1 MTKQEVITMLTK
13 ILESMGINEWVVDVR
28 SKAKRSKNANAYS
41 WVLQEKIANELK
53 KSKDDVHVQML
64 TDYGQTATDQDGNN
78 IIISVESRIN
88 PKSFYKYIAVAGIGH
103 VGDKEF
109 THYRALK
116 GSSDFDQNE
125 MSIFLDGVIQEATV
139 LGIETITPKEKE
151 AMVELWGVKKGE

>member
-13 ILESMGINEWVVDVR
+13 ILESMGIDSWVVDVR

-41 WVLQEKIANELK
+41 WVLQEKIANERRL
-53 KSKDDVHVQML
+53 SKDDVHVQML
-64 TDYGQTATDQDGNN
+64 TDYGQTATDEDGNK
-78 IIISVESRIN
+78 IFLSIESRIN

>member
-1 MTKQEVITMLTK
+1 MTKQEIITMLTK
-13 ILESMGINEWVVDVR
+13 ILESMGIDGWVVELK
-28 SKAKRSKNANAYS
+28 SKALRSKNANAYS

-64 TDYGQTATDQDGNN
+64 TDYGQTQTDDNGNKVLF
-78 IIISVESRIN
+78 SVESRIDF
-88 PKSFYKYIAVAGIGH
+88 KAAYKYVAVIGTGH
-103 VGDKEF
+103 VGEKEF

-116 GSSDFDQNE
+116 GSSDFDSEE
-125 MSIFLDGVIQEATV
+125 MSIFLEGVIQEAKQ

>member
-64 TDYGQTATDQDGNN
+64 TDYGQTATDEDGNK
-78 IIISVESRIN
+78 ILLSIESRIN
-88 PKSFYKYIAVAGIGH
+88 PKNFYKYIAVIGYGN
-103 VGDKEF
+103 VQGKAF